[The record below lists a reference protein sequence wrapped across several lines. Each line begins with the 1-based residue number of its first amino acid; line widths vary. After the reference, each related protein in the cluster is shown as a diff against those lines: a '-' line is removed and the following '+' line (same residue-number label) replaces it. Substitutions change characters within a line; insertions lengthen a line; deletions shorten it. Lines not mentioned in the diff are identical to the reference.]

1 MFISCMF
8 LFVKFHVEKE
18 FYCRYALLILWD
30 FNLYKDNPKKDI
42 KEKRE
47 DSMTHI
53 FRRQSRLSQCLCIS
67 LKVLDTLK
75 NLTKDTHE
83 VYSNINNLNLVM
95 VFLDRHCYCTQCH
108 TTRAPATP
116 TGIYYMH
123 HRTIDFFLS
132 RCNARAASIARL
144 LAHVSINSV
153 DATYTWFIFHVNDF
167 WLSAWSQ
174 IMQNLKTNL

>member
-30 FNLYKDNPKKDI
+30 FNLYKDNPKRYKGEERRRYD
-42 KEKRE
+42 
-47 DSMTHI
+47 THFQEAEQAQPI
-53 FRRQSRLSQCLCIS
+53 LVYLDIS

-83 VYSNINNLNLVM
+83 VYSNINNLNLVI

-116 TGIYYMH
+116 TGMYY
-123 HRTIDFFLS
+123 
-132 RCNARAASIARL
+132 
-144 LAHVSINSV
+144 
-153 DATYTWFIFHVNDF
+153 
-167 WLSAWSQ
+167 
-174 IMQNLKTNL
+174 